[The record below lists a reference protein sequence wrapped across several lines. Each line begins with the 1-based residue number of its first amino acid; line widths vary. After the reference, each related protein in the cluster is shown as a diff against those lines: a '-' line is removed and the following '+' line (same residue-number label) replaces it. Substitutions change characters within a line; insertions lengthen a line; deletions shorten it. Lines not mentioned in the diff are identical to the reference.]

1 LFHID
6 LRGHHY
12 HVYRNAKLKSML
24 GTDIIHPKNL
34 FKYLRKMLVPIQR
47 ILTDADVEKI
57 RMKSQMKRAEMR

>member
-1 LFHID
+1 
-6 LRGHHY
+6 
-12 HVYRNAKLKSML
+12 ML